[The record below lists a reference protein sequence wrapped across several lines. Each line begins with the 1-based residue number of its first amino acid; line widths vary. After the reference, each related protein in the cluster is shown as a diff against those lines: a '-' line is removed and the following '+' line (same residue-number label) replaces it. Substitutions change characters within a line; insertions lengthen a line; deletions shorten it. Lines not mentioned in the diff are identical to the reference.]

1 MIPVHGHVSS
11 GDDKAIAHPE
21 RSIRDALRDADASV
35 CSIMVRGANDVVH
48 EVVAVP
54 VRTSPLTYVVEGP
67 GFRRHGLSVED
78 AVATIL
84 RLGVPVSI
92 AIAHPRR

>member
-1 MIPVHGHVSS
+1 MVPVHGHVSS
-11 GDDKAIAHPE
+11 VDDKAIAHPE
-21 RSIRDALRDADASV
+21 KSIRDALRDADVSV

-54 VRTSPLTYVVEGP
+54 VPTSPLTYVVEGA
-67 GFRRHGLSVED
+67 GLRRHGLSVED

-92 AIAHPRR
+92 AIAHSRR